1 MFTSSCRG
9 RTCAPP
15 PPQALAL
22 GEGHARLWSH
32 PFSLSPQIHNA
43 PELALFC
50 EGFFLKHMKALL
62 EQDSFRQLIYG
73 RSSKVQGL
81 DPLQDLQS
89 TLAERVHSVYITSRV

>member
-1 MFTSSCRG
+1 MKVGQVPVGRG
-9 RTCAPP
+9 
-15 PPQALAL
+15 LYK
-22 GEGHARLWSH
+22 GHGPHFS
-32 PFSLSPQIHNA
+32 PFPQIHNA

-62 EQDSFRQLIYG
+62 EQDAFRQLIYG

-89 TLAERVHSVYITSRV
+89 TLAERVHSVYVTSRV